1 VFVVVAILLA
11 FFVIPAP
18 WGWVAVVFGIAVE
31 VAETIIWMRLL
42 RRHPT
47 SVGSDALIGATARTV
62 MACQPIGEVNVRG
75 EAWRARCDA
84 GAAADAP
91 VRVLARE
98 GITLVVEPAG
108 EPYPEAVG
116 R

>member
-1 VFVVVAILLA
+1 MFVVIAILLA
-11 FFVIPAP
+11 VFVLPAP
-18 WGWVAVVFGIAVE
+18 WGWVAVVLGIAVE

-62 MACQPIGEVNVRG
+62 TACQPIGEVNVRG
-75 EAWRARCDA
+75 ETWRARCNA

-91 VRVLARE
+91 VRIRARD

-108 EPYPEAVG
+108 EPYPDPMG